1 MFSLWGLSTSVDGD
15 WFQPEWSARKKAT
28 HSPFVYQTENEINKE
43 KDEKSECTCYFWCYL
58 CHLNLFQ
65 IPLPAHTHTHT
76 SSIFSLWVCAVKYA
90 ELQAPHGC
98 GWARNRTAE
107 SSFQQSKGAWNS
119 FSMQHSAFLSLPS
132 SVWSLCCSVFS
143 FMMLP
148 FHFTLF
154 LYPSRINQRLP
165 ECSPQPFN
173 YSW

>member
-76 SSIFSLWVCAVKYA
+76 HLFHLLPLGLCCKICWTAGSTWLRMGKEPHCWIKLSTEQRSVELVLYAALRLFVSALFCLISLLFCLFFHDAPFSFYSLS
-90 ELQAPHGC
+90 L
-98 GWARNRTAE
+98 
-107 SSFQQSKGAWNS
+107 SFQN
-119 FSMQHSAFLSLPS
+119 
-132 SVWSLCCSVFS
+132 
-143 FMMLP
+143 
-148 FHFTLF
+148 
-154 LYPSRINQRLP
+154 
-165 ECSPQPFN
+165 
-173 YSW
+173 